1 MISVLDRV
9 SRGINVGH
17 KTIIG
22 FVIFR
27 VGGVYFY
34 HFVVYSLGDK
44 KHINQLV
51 DNLAKEPESFKS
63 KNYIAMN
70 SMGAGALF
78 SYFCMVY
85 PLVRH
90 RRREKKCSSDI
101 FMCLNWLFFMTAF
114 CILLS

>member
-1 MISVLDRV
+1 MLDIKPLL
-9 SRGINVGH
+9 GLL
-17 KTIIG
+17 
-22 FVIFR
+22 FFAW
-27 VGGVYFY
+27 GGVYFY

-70 SMGAGALF
+70 SMGAGGLF
-78 SYFCMVY
+78 SYFCVVY

-101 FMCLNWLFFMTAF
+101 FMCINWLFFMTAF
-114 CILLS
+114 CISVFL